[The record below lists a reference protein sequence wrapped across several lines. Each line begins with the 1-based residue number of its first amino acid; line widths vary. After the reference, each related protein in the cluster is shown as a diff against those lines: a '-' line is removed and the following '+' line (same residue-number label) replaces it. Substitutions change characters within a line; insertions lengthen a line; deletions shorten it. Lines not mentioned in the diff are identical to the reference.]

1 MAGTGTLYLWTLE
14 SGADE
19 WQSRDN
25 TVVPGLEE
33 GSQLPASLQYESPDD
48 SASETTVKRP
58 EERGECSMQ
67 REPQGQA
74 LQLPGEHKAGRDRGT
89 ALRMAAKFPSG
100 QRRGLSWECKIIMKQ
115 EDKDSARIPC
125 AWRVRYKAGQGGR
138 GQGGGQGR
146 DLRSGP

>member
-1 MAGTGTLYLWTLE
+1 MATISIAKLNNLG
-14 SGADE
+14 
-19 WQSRDN
+19 
-25 TVVPGLEE
+25 
-33 GSQLPASLQYESPDD
+33 
-48 SASETTVKRP
+48 
-58 EERGECSMQ
+58 C
-67 REPQGQA
+67 
-74 LQLPGEHKAGRDRGT
+74 DRGT

-100 QRRGLSWECKIIMKQ
+100 QRRGLSWECKITMRQ